1 MPDWKSEQRVNIKFL
16 VKLKKSATVTFQ
28 LLTEAYGEY
37 CISGAR
43 VFEWQKRFSGRQRK
57 LSSKFKATLIVFFNI
72 QGTVIA
78 EWVSSGQTVNQQFY
92 IEVLTKLHECVRR
105 EQLELWRNGWIL
117 HQDNAPAHNALS
129 LKQFLANKNIT
140 VGTHP
145 TRQTSLPATSTSS
158 QRSSQCSKEPIF
170 FSRKCQS
177 KNGGDPQQPYRTWP
191 AELLWTLA
199 AYYAAV
205 CQLRSE
211 LFWRR
216 S

>member
-1 MPDWKSEQRVNIKFL
+1 MKIARL
-16 VKLKKSATVTFQ
+16 VHVCLNGTNDFQ
-28 LLTEAYGEY
+28 KTEKT
-37 CISGAR
+37 S
-43 VFEWQKRFSGRQRK
+43 FEVQGH
-57 LSSKFKATLIVFFNI
+57 IHCFFDI
-72 QGTVIA
+72 QGIVMV

-191 AELLWTLA
+191 AELL
-199 AYYAAV
+199 
-205 CQLRSE
+205 
-211 LFWRR
+211 
-216 S
+216 